1 MLNFILI
8 KEFYY
13 KKPLRSQNLL
23 ADVLKLWAKNQPSV
37 NILPWG
43 LLSQVLPHLGFLGGS
58 MGNESA
64 RQYRR
69 RRRHSFH
76 LWIRKI
82 PWRRAGQPTPVF
94 LPEESH
100 GQRSLAGYSPRG
112 HKESDTAERMRM
124 CAPSLMFNF
133 VCSSTEDTRY
143 LSSV

>member
-1 MLNFILI
+1 M
-8 KEFYY
+8 
-13 KKPLRSQNLL
+13 
-23 ADVLKLWAKNQPSV
+23 
-37 NILPWG
+37 
-43 LLSQVLPHLGFLGGS
+43 SQVLPHLGFLGGS

-100 GQRSLAGYSPRG
+100 GQRSLAGCSPRG
-112 HKESDTAERMRM
+112 HKESDTAERLRM

-133 VCSSTEDTRY
+133 VFLLLKTPSIFRQFSCSAMSDSLPPYGLRHARPPCPSPTPGVPWW
-143 LSSV
+143 LGW